1 MSTVEKYA
9 AFIGKRKLGMPLG
22 GSAHV
27 TTPPWP
33 GVTAAV
39 VEVDELVLAV
49 PLGVLDPQA
58 PSRRAPAAS
67 ATPPLAN
74 LPTLRCRLM

>member
-1 MSTVEKYA
+1 MFTVEKYA

-27 TTPPWP
+27 ATPPWP
-33 GVTAAV
+33 GVSGAV
-39 VEVDELVLAV
+39 VDVEVEGLPEPA
-49 PLGVLDPQA
+49 PDPQA

-67 ATPPLAN
+67 ATPPWAN
-74 LPTLRCRLM
+74 LPTLRCCLM